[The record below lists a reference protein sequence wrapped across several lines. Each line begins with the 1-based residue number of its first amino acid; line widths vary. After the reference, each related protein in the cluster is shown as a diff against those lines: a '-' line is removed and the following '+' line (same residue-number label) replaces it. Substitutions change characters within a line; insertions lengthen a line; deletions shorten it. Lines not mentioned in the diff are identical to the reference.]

1 MALEKTMLHLL
12 YILAFTTVAV
22 LAVRNLIRSLLTV
35 GLESQSLPSNREWS
49 SGDSYS
55 KSRRIPHPE
64 LLDESGNF
72 IDEPLLVMRSVNVQE
87 ARQQLDAIYNS
98 ELGSSSETR
107 DEKDK

>member
-1 MALEKTMLHLL
+1 MLHLL
-12 YILAFTTVAV
+12 YILAFTTIAV

-35 GLESQSLPSNREWS
+35 GLESQSRPINQGWS
-49 SGDSYS
+49 SGESIS
-55 KSRRIPHPE
+55 KSRMAAHPE

-98 ELGSSSETR
+98 EFGSSGETR
-107 DEKDK
+107 D

>member
-1 MALEKTMLHLL
+1 MLHLL
-12 YILAFTTVAV
+12 YILAFTTIAV

-35 GLESQSLPSNREWS
+35 GLESQSWRSNRDKS
-49 SGDSYS
+49 SSNPYS

-98 ELGSSSETR
+98 ELGSSGETR
-107 DEKDK
+107 DETSR

>member
-1 MALEKTMLHLL
+1 MLHLL
-12 YILAFTTVAV
+12 YILAFTTIAV

-35 GLESQSLPSNREWS
+35 GLESQSWSSNRQGWS
-49 SGDSYS
+49 ARDSV
-55 KSRRIPHPE
+55 SRSPRVAHPE

-98 ELGSSSETR
+98 NSEFGSSGETR
-107 DEKDK
+107 DEAGK

>member
-1 MALEKTMLHLL
+1 MLHLL

-35 GLESQSLPSNREWS
+35 GLESQSSPSNQGWS
-49 SGDSYS
+49 SRDSYS

-98 ELGSSSETR
+98 ELESSSETR

>member
-1 MALEKTMLHLL
+1 MLHLL

-98 ELGSSSETR
+98 ELESSSETR